1 MTINR
6 KSFQL
11 FSYRDTKISFD
22 YQVYKQPIDIYNDLE
37 NYSEIAKTIFC
48 IRRLINDVNIYLE
61 QNIFLEI

>member
-48 IRRLINDVNIYLE
+48 IRSLINDVNIYLE